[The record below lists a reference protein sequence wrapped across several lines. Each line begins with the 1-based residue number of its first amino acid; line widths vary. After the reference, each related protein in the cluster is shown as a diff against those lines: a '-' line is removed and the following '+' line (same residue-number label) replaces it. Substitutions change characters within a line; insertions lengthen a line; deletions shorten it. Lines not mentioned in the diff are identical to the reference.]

1 LSCVYHQVWLLYKGN
16 FLRTIDGTKE
26 MENHGD
32 KKQTNWIVINKD
44 AYSFVTSKLGYLD
57 EHPKA
62 SIK

>member
-1 LSCVYHQVWLLYKGN
+1 VWLLYKGN

-32 KKQTNWIVINKD
+32 KKQTTWIAINKD
-44 AYSFVTSKLGYLD
+44 VYSFVTSNLGYLD

-62 SIK
+62 SIE